1 MTNRV
6 HAIVRA
12 PGVLLLGALFWACSA
27 PEAERAG
34 GVLVSDSAGIRIVD
48 NGRLDPEATLL
59 ATTEPLLR
67 IGVVEGPSEFQL
79 FRVSD
84 AKRLSDGGVAVAN
97 AGSRELRIYNSDGSH
112 RATAGG
118 AGRGPSE
125 FQYPAALTVLP
136 GDTIQVQDFL
146 DRVYFTADGTFAR
159 RETMDRSAFAA
170 LWSESGGRSEGGQW
184 LADGTLFAP
193 VYQWNRNP
201 PVEGPLFRPRMTLV
215 RISADLAQVDT
226 LGEFGG
232 ILQQYVDVGGGRGPS
247 ANVPPFATNTS
258 WALGS
263 ADGSVL
269 AGDNAAP
276 QIHRFLPDGSR
287 MIVRWSSDR
296 SPVSD
301 SEVEEW
307 KDEQRS
313 AEWTQD
319 QLPEL
324 ERAWADMDVPGEK
337 PYYGRISSGSDG
349 TIWVSASQFV
359 LEPSAFRAFS
369 ADGVFQGQMEVPGRF
384 TPHDSGEGWVLG
396 VLRDESD
403 VEFLA
408 MFELRS

>member
-1 MTNRV
+1 
-6 HAIVRA
+6 
-12 PGVLLLGALFWACSA
+12 
-27 PEAERAG
+27 
-34 GVLVSDSAGIRIVD
+34 
-48 NGRLDPEATLL
+48 
-59 ATTEPLLR
+59 
-67 IGVVEGPSEFQL
+67 
-79 FRVSD
+79 
-84 AKRLSDGGVAVAN
+84 
-97 AGSRELRIYNSDGSH
+97 
-112 RATAGG
+112 
-118 AGRGPSE
+118 
-125 FQYPAALTVLP
+125 
-136 GDTIQVQDFL
+136 
-146 DRVYFTADGTFAR
+146 
-159 RETMDRSAFAA
+159 
-170 LWSESGGRSEGGQW
+170 
-184 LADGTLFAP
+184 
-193 VYQWNRNP
+193 
-201 PVEGPLFRPRMTLV
+201 
-215 RISADLAQVDT
+215 
-226 LGEFGG
+226 
-232 ILQQYVDVGGGRGPS
+232 
-247 ANVPPFATNTS
+247 
-258 WALGS
+258 
-263 ADGSVL
+263 
-269 AGDNAAP
+269 
-276 QIHRFLPDGSR
+276 
-287 MIVRWSSDR
+287 MIVRWSADR